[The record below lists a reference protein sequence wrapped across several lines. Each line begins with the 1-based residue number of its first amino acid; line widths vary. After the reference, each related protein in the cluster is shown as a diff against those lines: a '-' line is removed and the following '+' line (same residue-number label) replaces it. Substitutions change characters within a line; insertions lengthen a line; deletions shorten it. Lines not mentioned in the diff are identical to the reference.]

1 MAVTPSFRVDD
12 QIAIVTGSGSGMGR
26 AFAQALAGAGADVV
40 ITELPGRE
48 ALAAETA
55 ALVQAQGRR
64 ALTLSLDVT
73 QVASIRAM
81 VEKVVTEWGRIDI
94 LINNAG
100 MNIRKWAVDVTEQDW
115 DTVVDTDLRGAFFC
129 AQLVGKHMIQR
140 GKGGRIINT
149 ASQVGLV
156 GYTER
161 VAYCAA
167 KAGVINMTRVLA
179 IEWARHGITVNAI
192 APTFVNTPL
201 VAALLESE
209 EVRQEV
215 LSRIPL
221 GRLAEPEDIVG
232 AVLYL
237 ASPAAAMVTGHTLVV
252 DGGWTAI

>member
-1 MAVTPSFRVDD
+1 MTVMPSFRVDD

-81 VEKVVTEWGRIDI
+81 VEKVVTEWGQIDI

-115 DTVVDTDLRGAFFC
+115 DTVVDTDLRGVFFC
-129 AQLVGKHMIQR
+129 AQFVGKHMIQR

-149 ASQVGLV
+149 ASQIGLV

-179 IEWARHGITVNAI
+179 IEWAQHGITVNAI

-201 VAALLESE
+201 VAALLTSE
-209 EVRQEV
+209 EIRKEV

-232 AVLYL
+232 AILYL
-237 ASPAAAMVTGHTLVV
+237 ASPAAAMVTGHTLVI

>member
-1 MAVTPSFRVDD
+1 MAVTPSFRLDN
-12 QIAIVTGSGSGMGR
+12 QIAVVTGSGSGMGR
-26 AFAQALAGAGADVV
+26 AFAQALAEYGADVV

-48 ALAAETA
+48 ALAAEAA
-55 ALVQAQGRR
+55 ALVRAQGRR
-64 ALTLSLDVT
+64 ALALRLDVT
-73 QVASIRAM
+73 RIASIRAM
-81 VEKVVTEWGRIDI
+81 VEKVVTEWGQIDI

-100 MNIRKWAVDVTEQDW
+100 MNIRQWAVDVTEQDW
-115 DTVVDTDLRGAFFC
+115 DAVINTDLRGVFFC
-129 AQLVGKHMIQR
+129 AQAVGKQMIQQ

-149 ASQVGLV
+149 ASQIGLV

-167 KAGVINMTRVLA
+167 KAGVINLTRVLA

-201 VAALLESE
+201 VAALLQSE
-209 EVRQEV
+209 EIRQEV
-215 LSRIPL
+215 VSRIPL

-237 ASPAAAMVTGHTLVV
+237 ASPAAAMVTGHTLVI

>member
-1 MAVTPSFRVDD
+1 MAALPSFRVDN

-81 VEKVVTEWGRIDI
+81 VEKVVTEWGQIDI

-129 AQLVGKHMIQR
+129 AQLVGKQMIQR

-201 VAALLESE
+201 VAALLKSE
-209 EVRQEV
+209 EIRQEV

-221 GRLAEPEDIVG
+221 GRLAEPEDIAG

>member
-1 MAVTPSFRVDD
+1 MAATPSFRVDD

-81 VEKVVTEWGRIDI
+81 VEKVVTEWGQIDI

-129 AQLVGKHMIQR
+129 AQLVGKAMIQR
-140 GKGGRIINT
+140 GQGGRIIST

-201 VAALLESE
+201 VAALLTSE
-209 EVRQEV
+209 ETRQEV

-237 ASPAAAMVTGHTLVV
+237 ASPAAAMVTGHTLVI

>member
-73 QVASIRAM
+73 QVASICAM
-81 VEKVVTEWGRIDI
+81 VEKVVAEWGQIDI

-129 AQLVGKHMIQR
+129 AQLAGKHMIQR

-149 ASQVGLV
+149 ASQIGLV

-179 IEWARHGITVNAI
+179 IEWAQHGITVNAI

-201 VAALLESE
+201 VAALLTSE
-209 EVRQEV
+209 EIRHEV

-237 ASPAAAMVTGHTLVV
+237 ASPAAAMVTGHTLVI

>member
-1 MAVTPSFRVDD
+1 MAATPSFRVDD

-55 ALVQAQGRR
+55 VLVQAQGRR

-81 VEKVVTEWGRIDI
+81 VEKVVAEWGQIDI

-115 DTVVDTDLRGAFFC
+115 DAVVNTDLRGAFFC
-129 AQLVGKHMIQR
+129 AQSVGKAMIQR
-140 GKGGRIINT
+140 GKGGRIIST
-149 ASQVGLV
+149 ASQIGLV

-167 KAGVINMTRVLA
+167 KAGVVNMTRVLA
-179 IEWARHGITVNAI
+179 IEWARHRITVNAI

-209 EVRQEV
+209 EVRREV

>member
-1 MAVTPSFRVDD
+1 MSGIPSFRVDD

-26 AFAQALAGAGADVV
+26 AFANALAGAGADVA

-55 ALVQAQGRR
+55 AMVQAQGRR
-64 ALTLSLDVT
+64 ALTVTLDVT
-73 QVASIRAM
+73 QVASINAM
-81 VEKVVTEWGRIDI
+81 VEKVVAEWGRIDI

-115 DTVVDTDLRGAFFC
+115 DTVLNTDLRGVFFC

-149 ASQVGLV
+149 ASQIGLV

-161 VAYCAA
+161 IAYCAA
-167 KAGVINMTRVLA
+167 KAGVINLTRVLA
-179 IEWARHGITVNAI
+179 IEWAQHQITVNAI

-201 VAALLESE
+201 VAALLKSDQ
-209 EVRQEV
+209 VRQEV
-215 LSRIPL
+215 ISRIPL

-237 ASPAAAMVTGHTLVV
+237 ASPAASMVTGHTLVI

>member
-1 MAVTPSFRVDD
+1 
-12 QIAIVTGSGSGMGR
+12 
-26 AFAQALAGAGADVV
+26 
-40 ITELPGRE
+40 
-48 ALAAETA
+48 
-55 ALVQAQGRR
+55 
-64 ALTLSLDVT
+64 
-73 QVASIRAM
+73 
-81 VEKVVTEWGRIDI
+81 
-94 LINNAG
+94 
-100 MNIRKWAVDVTEQDW
+100 
-115 DTVVDTDLRGAFFC
+115 
-129 AQLVGKHMIQR
+129 MIQR
-140 GKGGRIINT
+140 GKGGRIIST

-161 VAYCAA
+161 VAYCAS

-201 VAALLESE
+201 VAALLEAE
-209 EVRQEV
+209 EVRREV

>member
-1 MAVTPSFRVDD
+1 MTMTPSFRVDD

-81 VEKVVTEWGRIDI
+81 VEKVVTEWGQIDI

-115 DTVVDTDLRGAFFC
+115 DAVVDTDLRGAFFC
-129 AQLVGKHMIQR
+129 AQLVGKAMIQR
-140 GKGGRIINT
+140 GKGGRIIST
-149 ASQVGLV
+149 ASQIGLV

-167 KAGVINMTRVLA
+167 KAGVVNMTRVLA
-179 IEWARHGITVNAI
+179 IEWARHRITVNAI

-201 VAALLESE
+201 VAALLEAE
-209 EVRQEV
+209 EVRREV

>member
-1 MAVTPSFRVDD
+1 MAATPSFRVDD

-73 QVASIRAM
+73 QVVSIRAM
-81 VEKVVTEWGRIDI
+81 VETVVAEWGRIDI

-115 DTVVDTDLRGAFFC
+115 DAVVNTDLRGAFFC

-140 GKGGRIINT
+140 GKGGRIIST
-149 ASQVGLV
+149 ASQIGLV

-201 VAALLESE
+201 VAALLESK
-209 EVRQEV
+209 EVQQEV

>member
-48 ALAAETA
+48 ALAAEAA

-81 VEKVVTEWGRIDI
+81 VEKVVTEWGQIDI

-115 DTVVDTDLRGAFFC
+115 DTVVNTDLRGVFFC

-149 ASQVGLV
+149 ASQIGLV

-179 IEWARHGITVNAI
+179 IEWAQHGITVNAI

-201 VAALLESE
+201 VAALLTSE
-209 EVRQEV
+209 EIRKEV

-237 ASPAAAMVTGHTLVV
+237 ASPAAAMVTGHTLVI

>member
-1 MAVTPSFRVDD
+1 MTAAPSFRVDD
-12 QIAIVTGSGSGMGR
+12 QIAVVTGSGSGMGR

-40 ITELPGRE
+40 ITEIPGRE

-81 VEKVVTEWGRIDI
+81 VEKVVTEWGQIDI

-115 DTVVDTDLRGAFFC
+115 DTVINTDLRGAFFC
-129 AQLVGKHMIQR
+129 AQSVGKAMIQR
-140 GKGGRIINT
+140 GKGGRIIST

-201 VAALLESE
+201 VAALLTSE
-209 EVRQEV
+209 EIRQEV

>member
-1 MAVTPSFRVDD
+1 MAATPSFRVDD

-81 VEKVVTEWGRIDI
+81 VETVVAEWGRIDI

-115 DTVVDTDLRGAFFC
+115 DAVVNTDLRGAFFC

-140 GKGGRIINT
+140 GKGGRIIST
-149 ASQVGLV
+149 ASQIGLV

-201 VAALLESE
+201 VAALLTSE
-209 EVRQEV
+209 EIRQEV

>member
-1 MAVTPSFRVDD
+1 MTMTPSFRVDD

-81 VEKVVTEWGRIDI
+81 VEKVVAEWGQIDI

-115 DTVVDTDLRGAFFC
+115 DAVIDTDLRGAFFC
-129 AQLVGKHMIQR
+129 AQLVGKAMIQR
-140 GKGGRIINT
+140 GKGGRIIST

-201 VAALLESE
+201 VAALLEAE
-209 EVRQEV
+209 EVRREV

>member
-1 MAVTPSFRVDD
+1 MSAIPSFRVDD

-26 AFAQALAGAGADVV
+26 AFANALAGAGADVV

-55 ALVQAQGRR
+55 AMVQAQGRR
-64 ALTLSLDVT
+64 TLTLTLDVT
-73 QVASIRAM
+73 QVASINSM
-81 VEKVVTEWGRIDI
+81 VEQVVAQWGRIDI

-115 DTVVDTDLRGAFFC
+115 DTVLDTDLRGVFFC

-149 ASQVGLV
+149 ASQIGLV

-161 VAYCAA
+161 IAYCAA
-167 KAGVINMTRVLA
+167 KAGVINLTRVLA
-179 IEWARHGITVNAI
+179 IEWAQHQITVNAI

-201 VAALLESE
+201 VAALLQSDQ
-209 EVRQEV
+209 VRQEV
-215 LSRIPL
+215 ISRIPL

-237 ASPAAAMVTGHTLVV
+237 ASPAAAMVTGHTLVI

>member
-1 MAVTPSFRVDD
+1 MAAIPSFRVDD
-12 QIAIVTGSGSGMGR
+12 RIAVVTGAGSGMGR

-64 ALTLSLDVT
+64 ALTLGLDVT

-81 VEKVVTEWGRIDI
+81 VEKVVAEWGQIDI

-115 DTVVDTDLRGAFFC
+115 DAVLNTDLRGAFFC
-129 AQLVGKHMIQR
+129 AQLVGKAMIQR
-140 GKGGRIINT
+140 GQGGRIIST
-149 ASQVGLV
+149 ASQIGLV

-209 EVRQEV
+209 EVRREV

>member
-48 ALAAETA
+48 SLAAETA

-81 VEKVVTEWGRIDI
+81 VEKVVTEWGQIDI

-115 DTVVDTDLRGAFFC
+115 DTVVNTDLRGAFFC

-179 IEWARHGITVNAI
+179 IEWAQHGITVNAI

-201 VAALLESE
+201 VAALLTSE
-209 EVRQEV
+209 EIRQEV
-215 LSRIPL
+215 LNRIPL

>member
-1 MAVTPSFRVDD
+1 MAVTPSFRLDN
-12 QIAIVTGSGSGMGR
+12 QIAVVTGSGSGMGR
-26 AFAQALAGAGADVV
+26 AFAQALAEYGADVV
-40 ITELPGRE
+40 ITELPCRE

-55 ALVQAQGRR
+55 ALVQARGRR
-64 ALTLSLDVT
+64 ALTISLDVT
-73 QVASIRAM
+73 KVASIRAM
-81 VEKVVTEWGRIDI
+81 VEKVVAEWGRIDI

-100 MNIRKWAVDVTEQDW
+100 MNIRQWAVDVTEQAW
-115 DTVVDTDLRGAFFC
+115 DTVIDTDLRGVFFC
-129 AQLVGKHMIQR
+129 AQAVGKQMIQQ
-140 GKGGRIINT
+140 GNGGRIIST
-149 ASQVGLV
+149 ASQIGLV

-167 KAGVINMTRVLA
+167 KAGVINLTRVLA

-201 VAALLESE
+201 VAALLQSE
-209 EVRQEV
+209 EIRQEV
-215 LSRIPL
+215 VSRIPL

-237 ASPAAAMVTGHTLVV
+237 ASPAAAMVTGHTLVI

>member
-1 MAVTPSFRVDD
+1 MAATPSFRVDD

-81 VEKVVTEWGRIDI
+81 VEKVVTEWGQIDI

-115 DTVVDTDLRGAFFC
+115 DTVVDTDLRGVFFC

-149 ASQVGLV
+149 ASQIGLV

-179 IEWARHGITVNAI
+179 IEWAQHGITVNAI

-201 VAALLESE
+201 VAALLTSE
-209 EVRQEV
+209 EIRKEV

-237 ASPAAAMVTGHTLVV
+237 ASPAAAMVTGHTLVI

>member
-81 VEKVVTEWGRIDI
+81 VEKVVTEWGQIDI

-149 ASQVGLV
+149 ASQIGLV

-179 IEWARHGITVNAI
+179 IEWAQHGITVNAI

-201 VAALLESE
+201 VAALLTSE
-209 EVRQEV
+209 EIRKEV

-237 ASPAAAMVTGHTLVV
+237 ASPAAAMVTGHTLVI

>member
-1 MAVTPSFRVDD
+1 MAATPSFRVDD

-81 VEKVVTEWGRIDI
+81 VEKVVTEWGQIDI

-115 DTVVDTDLRGAFFC
+115 DAVVNTDLRGAFFC
-129 AQLVGKHMIQR
+129 AQSVGKAMIQR
-140 GKGGRIINT
+140 GKGGRIIST

-167 KAGVINMTRVLA
+167 KAGVVNMTRVLA

-209 EVRQEV
+209 EVRREV

-237 ASPAAAMVTGHTLVV
+237 ASPAAAMVTGHTLVI

>member
-81 VEKVVTEWGRIDI
+81 VEKVVTEWGQIDI

-115 DTVVDTDLRGAFFC
+115 DTVVDTDLRGVFFC

-140 GKGGRIINT
+140 GKGGRIIST

-209 EVRQEV
+209 EIRREV

-221 GRLAEPEDIVG
+221 GRLAEPEDIAG

>member
-1 MAVTPSFRVDD
+1 MAVTPSFRLDN

-26 AFAQALAGAGADVV
+26 AFAQALAESGADVV

-55 ALVQAQGRR
+55 GVVQALGRR
-64 ALTLSLDVT
+64 ALTISLDVT

-81 VEKVVTEWGRIDI
+81 VEQVVAKWGHIDI

-115 DTVVDTDLRGAFFC
+115 DIVIDTDLRGVFFC
-129 AQLVGKHMIQR
+129 AQIVGKQMIQR

-167 KAGVINMTRVLA
+167 KAGVINLTRVLA
-179 IEWARHGITVNAI
+179 IEWAQYGITVNAI

-201 VAALLESE
+201 VAALLKSE
-209 EVRQEV
+209 EIRQEV

-232 AVLYL
+232 AILYL
-237 ASPAAAMVTGHTLVV
+237 ASPAAAMVTGHTLVI

>member
-1 MAVTPSFRVDD
+1 MAATPSFRVDD
-12 QIAIVTGSGSGMGR
+12 RIAIVTGSGSGMGR
-26 AFAQALAGAGADVV
+26 AFAEALAGAGADVV

-55 ALVQAQGRR
+55 GLVQAQGRR
-64 ALTLSLDVT
+64 ALTLCLDVT

-81 VEKVVTEWGRIDI
+81 VDQVAAEWGQIDI
-94 LINNAG
+94 LVNNAG
-100 MNIRKWAVDVTEQDW
+100 MNIRKWAVDVTEHDW
-115 DTVVDTDLRGAFFC
+115 DAVINTDLRGAFFC

-140 GKGGRIINT
+140 GQGGRIIST
-149 ASQVGLV
+149 ASQVGVV

-192 APTFVNTPL
+192 APTFVNTPF
-201 VAALLESE
+201 VAALLQSD
-209 EVRQEV
+209 EVRREV
-215 LSRIPL
+215 LGRIPL

-232 AVLYL
+232 AVVYL

-252 DGGWTAI
+252 DGGWTAS

>member
-81 VEKVVTEWGRIDI
+81 VEKVVTEWGQIDI

-115 DTVVDTDLRGAFFC
+115 DTVVNTDLRGAFFC

-149 ASQVGLV
+149 ASQIGLV

-201 VAALLESE
+201 VAALLTSE
-209 EVRQEV
+209 EIRQEV

-237 ASPAAAMVTGHTLVV
+237 ASPAAAMVTGHTLVI

>member
-1 MAVTPSFRVDD
+1 MTVTPSFRVDD

-48 ALAAETA
+48 TLAAETA

-64 ALTLSLDVT
+64 ALALSLDVT

-81 VEKVVTEWGRIDI
+81 VEKVVTEWGQIDI

-115 DTVVDTDLRGAFFC
+115 DAVVDTDLRGAFFC
-129 AQLVGKHMIQR
+129 AQLVGKAMIQR
-140 GKGGRIINT
+140 GKGGRIIST
-149 ASQVGLV
+149 ASQIGLV

-167 KAGVINMTRVLA
+167 KAGVVNMTRVLA

-209 EVRQEV
+209 EVRREV

>member
-1 MAVTPSFRVDD
+1 MTMTPSFRVDD

-81 VEKVVTEWGRIDI
+81 VEKVVTEWGQIDI

-115 DTVVDTDLRGAFFC
+115 DAVVDTDLRGAFFC
-129 AQLVGKHMIQR
+129 AQLVGKAMIQR
-140 GKGGRIINT
+140 GKGGRIIST
-149 ASQVGLV
+149 ASQIGLV

-167 KAGVINMTRVLA
+167 KAGVVNMTRVLA

-201 VAALLESE
+201 VAALLEAE
-209 EVRQEV
+209 EVRREV

>member
-1 MAVTPSFRVDD
+1 
-12 QIAIVTGSGSGMGR
+12 
-26 AFAQALAGAGADVV
+26 VV

-48 ALAAETA
+48 NAAQETA
-55 ALVQAQGRR
+55 SQVEALGRR
-64 ALTLSLDVT
+64 GMVLPLDVT
-73 QVASIRAM
+73 QVDSIHEMIRHVLA
-81 VEKVVTEWGRIDI
+81 EWDHIDI
-94 LINNAG
+94 LMNNAG
-100 MNIRKWAVDVTEQDW
+100 MNIRKWAVDITEQDW
-115 DTVVDTDLRGAFFC
+115 DTVIDTDLRGAFFC
-129 AQLVGKHMIQR
+129 AQSVGQHMIQR

-149 ASQVGLV
+149 ASQIGLV

-167 KAGVINMTRVLA
+167 KAGVINLTRVLA

-201 VAALLESE
+201 VAKLLESDQ
-209 EVRQEV
+209 VRQEV

-232 AVLYL
+232 AVVYL
-237 ASPAAAMVTGHTLVV
+237 ASPAAAMVTGHTLVI

>member
-1 MAVTPSFRVDD
+1 MAVAPSFRLDN
-12 QIAIVTGSGSGMGR
+12 QIAVVTGSGSGMGC
-26 AFAQALAGAGADVV
+26 AFAQALAEYGADVV

-55 ALVQAQGRR
+55 ALVQAAGRR

-81 VEKVVTEWGRIDI
+81 VEKAVTEWGQIDI

-115 DTVVDTDLRGAFFC
+115 DTVIDTDLRGVFFC
-129 AQLVGKHMIQR
+129 AQSVGQHMIQR

-149 ASQVGLV
+149 ASQIGLV

-167 KAGVINMTRVLA
+167 KAGVINLTRVLA
-179 IEWARHGITVNAI
+179 IEWVRHGITVNAI

-201 VAALLESE
+201 VAALLQTDQ
-209 EVRQEV
+209 VRQEV

-237 ASPAAAMVTGHTLVV
+237 ASPAAAMVTGHTLVI

>member
-1 MAVTPSFRVDD
+1 MTVTPSFRVDD
-12 QIAIVTGSGSGMGR
+12 QVAIVTGSGSGMGR

-64 ALTLSLDVT
+64 ALTLNLDVT

-81 VEKVVTEWGRIDI
+81 VEKVVTEWGQIDI

-115 DTVVDTDLRGAFFC
+115 DAVVDTDLRGAFFC
-129 AQLVGKHMIQR
+129 AQLVGKAMIQR
-140 GKGGRIINT
+140 GKGGRIIST
-149 ASQVGLV
+149 ASQIGLV

-167 KAGVINMTRVLA
+167 KAGVVNMTRVLA

-201 VAALLESE
+201 VAALLEAE
-209 EVRQEV
+209 EVRREV

-237 ASPAAAMVTGHTLVV
+237 ASPAAAMVTGHTLVI

>member
-81 VEKVVTEWGRIDI
+81 VEKVVTEWGWIDI

>member
-81 VEKVVTEWGRIDI
+81 VEKVVTEWGWIDI

-140 GKGGRIINT
+140 GKGGRIVNT